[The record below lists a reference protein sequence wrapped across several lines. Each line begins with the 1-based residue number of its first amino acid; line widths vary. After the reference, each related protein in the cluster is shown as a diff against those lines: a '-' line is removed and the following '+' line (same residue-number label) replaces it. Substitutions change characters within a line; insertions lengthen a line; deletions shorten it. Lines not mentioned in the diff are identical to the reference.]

1 MTLGIGNGFVPTHG
15 ASLPVLLYHTR
26 SGTFGTLSG
35 SPAYTVSYTATS
47 ANVVY
52 P

>member
-1 MTLGIGNGFVPTHG
+1 MPSHG
-15 ASLPVLLYHTR
+15 ESLSALLYHAR
-26 SGTFGTLSG
+26 SGMFGTLSG
-35 SPAYTVSYTATS
+35 IPAYTVSYTATA

>member
-1 MTLGIGNGFVPTHG
+1 
-15 ASLPVLLYHTR
+15 VLLYHTR

-35 SPAYTVSYTATS
+35 SPAYTVAYAATA

>member
-1 MTLGIGNGFVPTHG
+1 
-15 ASLPVLLYHTR
+15 VLLYHTR
-26 SGTFGTLSG
+26 SGMFGTRTG
-35 SPAYTVSYTATS
+35 TPAYTVNYTATA